1 MDMIAIFLAS
11 PVKISYRLHNKNKWT
26 KLIPEVAKLGVAYGS
41 FSCACANIRR
51 PCLVRFDGISLAESI
66 RLNPGTCLGKI
77 NACSPAMFRI
87 NSTTCS
93 MLSVADAL
101 FKWQSFL
108 VAMDS

>member
-1 MDMIAIFLAS
+1 MDTIAIFLAS
-11 PVKISYRLHNKNKWT
+11 PVKISYRLQDKNRCT
-26 KLIPEVAKLGVAYGS
+26 QLIPEVAKLGVAYGG

-51 PCLVRFDGISLAESI
+51 PCLVRFDGSSLASVH
-66 RLNPGTCLGKI
+66 LNPGTCVGKK

-87 NSTTCS
+87 NSNTCS